1 MKWVFRGVSLSL
13 VGGYSPVEMGK
24 YDEMMKLLFRIK
36 LLSAIALLIASCSSG
51 ERAKDDTSKRPQ
63 KNQSET
69 AAPPSFE
76 GATEPG
82 KISSSLPSIPG
93 LTPGVNAEARRK
105 QATPRRSDP
114 FAVLPTNP
122 VIVRP
127 NQGNSAL
134 LASEIGFKPGSK
146 TDLCGKVP
154 KTIAKYEVIPPSPPE
169 PPRPPAPNQAR
180 AVLISGVV
188 DLPGQSIAIVQ
199 APGEKSS
206 RRVSQGDKLSNGKV
220 TVKSINTNSQP
231 PSVILEQ
238 YGVKVARRVGQPAQP
253 PIETPSTNTSRSALS
268 GKVLID
274 PKKPDTYTEANG
286 LVLTTLNFSGSS
298 ASSGI
303 EGTFCNNTANP
314 IVVTA
319 IKLQFEDASSG
330 NIKGS
335 GNFSLGSQESGYRL
349 NPGQKADFSA
359 KASGQRLSDITP
371 GNTKII
377 LLSWS

>member
-1 MKWVFRGVSLSL
+1 MFRGVNPSL
-13 VGGYSPVEMGK
+13 VGGYSPVEVGK
-24 YDEMMKLLFRIK
+24 HDEMMKLLFQIK

-51 ERAKDDTSKRPQ
+51 KRAGDDTSKRPQ
-63 KNQSET
+63 TNQSET
-69 AAPPSFE
+69 AVPPSFE

-82 KISSSLPSIPG
+82 KISASLPPIPG
-93 LTPGVNAEARRK
+93 LTPGVNAEARLK

-114 FAVLPTNP
+114 FAVLPATP
-122 VIVRP
+122 IIVRP

-134 LASEIGFKPGSK
+134 LASEIGFKPGSN
-146 TDLCGKVP
+146 TDLCGRVP
-154 KTIAKYEVIPPSPPE
+154 KTVAKYKTISPSPSE
-169 PPRPPAPNQAR
+169 PPQPPAPNQAR

-188 DLPGQSIAIVQ
+188 DLPSQSIAIVQ

-220 TVKSINTNSQP
+220 TVKSINTSSQP
-231 PSVILEQ
+231 PTVILEQ
-238 YGVKVARRVGQPAQP
+238 YGVKVARRVGQPAQT
-253 PIETPSTNTSRSALS
+253 PIETPKNTASSALS

-286 LVLTTLNFSGSS
+286 LVLTTLNFSVSS
-298 ASSGI
+298 TSSRI
-303 EGTFCNNTANP
+303 KGTFCNNTANP
-314 IVVTA
+314 INVTA

-335 GNFSLGSQESGYRL
+335 GNFNLGSQESGYRL
-349 NPGQKADFSA
+349 NSGQKADFSGS
-359 KASGQRLSDITP
+359 ASGQRLSDITP
-371 GNTKII
+371 GNTKVI